1 MEQEKQVT
9 GSLGSGTRSG
19 RERGG
24 GREQLLAIISP
35 NKIRLFELLNQVHF
49 IFEDGNYFHLA

>member
-9 GSLGSGTRSG
+9 GSLGNGIRSG
-19 RERGG
+19 REHSGAG
-24 GREQLLAIISP
+24 KHFLAIISP